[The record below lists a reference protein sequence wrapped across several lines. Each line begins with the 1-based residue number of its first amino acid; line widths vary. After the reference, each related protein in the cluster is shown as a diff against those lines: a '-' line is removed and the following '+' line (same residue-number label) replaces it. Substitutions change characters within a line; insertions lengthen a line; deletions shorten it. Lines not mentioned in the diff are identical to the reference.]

1 MTDEKIIALIQEGRH
16 DRAFLKLYK
25 GYPQVEKLICS
36 KGGQKEDAQDV
47 FQEALIILCRKI
59 KNGEF
64 VLKAQLSTYLY
75 SVCSFIWSDELKK
88 RKKWQ
93 ATEHGELKSDEN
105 DEAIQREQKF
115 TLAEKALE
123 KLGEK
128 CRDIL
133 SLFYFKSF
141 SMQKI
146 AEKLGYKT
154 TSSVK
159 TQKYKC
165 LERAKKHLS
174 ALQNTTKL

>member
-16 DRAFLKLYK
+16 DRAFVKLYK
-25 GYPQVEKLICS
+25 GYPPVEKLIVS

-47 FQEALIILCRKI
+47 FQEALIILCRKV
-59 KNGEF
+59 KSGEF
-64 VLKAQLSTYLY
+64 QLLSKLSTYLY
-75 SVCSFIWSDELKK
+75 SVCRFIWSDELKK
-88 RKKWQ
+88 RNKWKSS
-93 ATEHGELKSDEN
+93 EHSELEAEVSN
-105 DEAIQREQKF
+105 EAIIREEKF
-115 TLAEKALE
+115 TLAEKAIE

-133 SLFYFKSF
+133 TMFYLKSF

-146 AEKLGYKT
+146 AQKLGYSS

-165 LERAKKHLS
+165 LERAKKHLNN
-174 ALQNTTKL
+174 LQNTPKL